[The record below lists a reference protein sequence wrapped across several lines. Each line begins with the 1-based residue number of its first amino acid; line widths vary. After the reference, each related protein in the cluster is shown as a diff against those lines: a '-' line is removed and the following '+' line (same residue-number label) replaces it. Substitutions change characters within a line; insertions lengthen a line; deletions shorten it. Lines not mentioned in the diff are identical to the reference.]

1 MSVSLSS
8 TLPIQFLSSSSS
20 PHLLSSLL
28 QEIRGAAGLQ
38 PQRPRAEADLP
49 LCQDLV
55 QRRSAHL
62 RVRHRHTGEIVS
74 TSSIL
79 LLL

>member
-1 MSVSLSS
+1 MSVSSLISF
-8 TLPIQFLSSSSS
+8 PRPFLFSP

-62 RVRHRHTGEIVS
+62 RVRHRHTGEIFRPP
-74 TSSIL
+74 SIL